1 MNEDRWAQVAE
12 SGTLHALRF
21 VAWWHRL
28 LGRGPSVALLWL
40 PAVYFALRSRPA
52 RRASRRYLERVW
64 ATPEGRRSLRRRPGF
79 GDVVRHLHTF
89 AVALYDRMLVW
100 GGALD
105 SIRVE
110 HDGSEKIFEVAQGRR
125 GALLLGAHLGSID
138 MLWFLSRKY
147 QLVVNVIGYHGNAQR
162 INAFLE
168 SFAPNE
174 RLRMIDMDAN
184 SVSAAFEIKA
194 CIERGEFVLILPDRI
209 APGRTGR
216 TAEASFLGQPA
227 SFPLGPFLLAGVLEC
242 PVLFALCLCTGPAR
256 YETLLRPL
264 GDAARVPL
272 GDAARVPLGDAA
284 RVPRG
289 EREKRARELLAGYV
303 ALLESSCTR
312 LPLQWFNFYD
322 FWGDDAETG
331 A

>member
-1 MNEDRWAQVAE
+1 MNEDRWARIAE
-12 SGTLHALRF
+12 SGTLYGLRF
-21 VAWWHRL
+21 VAWSHRK

-40 PAVYFALRSRPA
+40 AAVYFAFRSRPA

-64 ATPEGRRSLRRRPGF
+64 ATPEGRRALRERPGF
-79 GDVVRHLHTF
+79 GNVMRHLHAF
-89 AVALYDRMLVW
+89 AVAIYDRMLVW
-100 GGALD
+100 SGELD
-105 SIRVE
+105 SIAVS
-110 HDGSEKIFEVAQGRR
+110 HDGSEKIFEVAQAGR

-147 QLVVNVIGYHGNAQR
+147 QLVVNVIGFHANAER

-174 RLRMIDMDAN
+174 RLRMIDMDPN
-184 SVSAAFEIKA
+184 SVRAAFEIKS
-194 CIERGEFVLILPDRI
+194 CIERGEFVLILADRI
-209 APGRTGR
+209 PPARTGR
-216 TAEASFLGQPA
+216 TAQASFLGHPA
-227 SFPLGPFLLAGVLEC
+227 HFPLGPFLLAGVLDC

-264 GDAARVPL
+264 GAL
-272 GDAARVPLGDAA
+272 G

-303 ALLESSCTR
+303 ALLESTCTR

>member
-1 MNEDRWAQVAE
+1 MNDDGWARIAE
-12 SGTLHALRF
+12 SGTLAGLRF
-21 VAWWHRL
+21 VAWWNRH
-28 LGRGPSVALLWL
+28 LGRRASMVLLWL
-40 PAVYFALRSRPA
+40 PALYFALRSRTT

-64 ATPEGRRSLRRRPGF
+64 ATPEGRRALGRKPTLLT
-79 GDVVRHLHTF
+79 VVRHLHSF
-89 AVALYDRMLVW
+89 AVAIYDRMLVW

-105 SIRVE
+105 SIDFA
-110 HDGSEKIFEVAQGRR
+110 HDGSEKIFDVARTGR

-138 MLWFLSRKY
+138 MLWFLARRY
-147 QLVVNVIGYHGNAQR
+147 QLAVNVIGYHGNAER
-162 INAFLE
+162 VNSFLE

-174 RLRMIDMDAN
+174 RLRMIDMDPN

-194 CIERGEFVLILPDRI
+194 CIERGEFVVILPDRI

-216 TAEASFLGQPA
+216 TAQVSFLGRPA
-227 SFPLGPFLLAGVLEC
+227 HFPLGPFLLAGVLEC
-242 PVLFALCLCTGPAR
+242 PVHAWLCVATGSAR
-256 YETLLRPL
+256 YEAVLR
-264 GDAARVPL
+264 
-272 GDAARVPLGDAA
+272 PLGDAA

-289 EREKRARELLAGYV
+289 EREKRARELLAGYA
-303 ALLESSCTR
+303 ALLESTCTR

>member
-1 MNEDRWAQVAE
+1 MNDDRWARIAE
-12 SGTLHALRF
+12 SGTQYGLRF
-21 VAWWHRL
+21 GAAWHRR
-28 LGRGPSVALLWL
+28 LGRAPSLALLWL
-40 PAVYFALRSRPA
+40 PALYFAFRSRPA
-52 RRASRRYLERVW
+52 RRGSRRYLERVW
-64 ATPEGRRSLRRRPGF
+64 ATAEGRRALGQRPTLR
-79 GDVVRHLHTF
+79 DVVRHLHAF
-89 AVALYDRMLVW
+89 AIAIYDRMLVW
-100 GGALD
+100 GGELD
-105 SIRVE
+105 SIQVG
-110 HDGSEKIFEVAQGRR
+110 HDGSEKIFEVARAGR

-147 QLVVNVIGYHGNAQR
+147 QLVVNVIGYHGNAER

-174 RLRMIDMDAN
+174 RLRMIDMDPN

-216 TAEASFLGQPA
+216 TAEVSFLGQPA
-227 SFPLGPFLLAGVLEC
+227 QFPLGPFLLAGVLEC

-256 YETLLRPL
+256 YQTSLRLL
-264 GDAARVPL
+264 GD
-272 GDAARVPLGDAA
+272 GA

-303 ALLESSCTR
+303 ALLESACTR

-322 FWGDDAETG
+322 FWGDDAETR